1 MDWTFTGYDKIPAST
16 ARWSTDEATMR
27 RLTRLRWVATEKLHG
42 ASFCFI
48 LDAKGIRC
56 ASRRSL
62 IAPDDPFFGYAAVK
76 ARYTAP
82 LTLLH
87 RGLSAT
93 WPDCE
98 RFLVYGELFGG
109 HYPHPDVPPTSG
121 VQAVQTG
128 VWYCPEI
135 DFSAFDLARVCGGER
150 TWLPVGEAID
160 RLKEAGVPCS
170 EPLLVGALGDL
181 MAMSVEFPTRIPAAK
196 GLPPLP
202 DNLAEGIVI
211 KPLTA
216 ITVQTG
222 KAPIRPVIKRKH
234 PRFDEDDR
242 FHAAQR
248 WSRPAAPQGSVLD
261 TLEWAVLRR
270 VNANRIASARSKLG
284 PAADDAAMSAE
295 VCADVWVDV
304 VEEHPADVLGLPE
317 EDRALLDAVL
327 REEVEATLSG
337 G

>member
-16 ARWSTDEATMR
+16 TRWDADAATMR
-27 RLTRLRWVATEKLHG
+27 RLTKLRWVATEKIHG
-42 ASFCFI
+42 ASFCFV
-48 LDAKGIRC
+48 LDANDIRC

-62 IAPDDPFFGYAAVK
+62 IEADDAFFGYAAVR
-76 ARYTAP
+76 ARYAER

-87 RGLSAT
+87 RSLSAS

-109 HYPHPDVPPTSG
+109 HYPHPDVPPTAG

-128 VWYCPEI
+128 VWYCPEV
-135 DFSAFDLARVCGGER
+135 DFSAFDVARVCDGAR
-150 TWLPVGEAID
+150 IWLPVSEALD
-160 RLKEAGVPCS
+160 RLRDAGVPFC
-170 EPLLVGALGDL
+170 EPLLIGPLGDM
-181 MAMSVEFPTRIPAAK
+181 MAMSVEFTTKVPGDK
-196 GLPPLP
+196 NLPPLP

-211 KPLTA
+211 KPMSAFVLE
-216 ITVQTG
+216 TG

-242 FHAAQR
+242 FHAATR
-248 WSRPAAPQGSVLD
+248 WSKPVVPLGNALD
-261 TLEWAVLRR
+261 TLEWAVMRR
-270 VNANRIASARSKLG
+270 ANANRIASARSKLG
-284 PAADDAAMSAE
+284 PQASDAAMSEE
-295 VCADVWVDV
+295 VCGDVWVDV
-304 VEEHPADVLGLPE
+304 IEENPAAVAGLSG

-327 REEVEATLSG
+327 CEEVAALLTG